1 MAATCTRA
9 PLMAATCTRAP
20 VRALALIWRY
30 KERLD
35 MAYAGEG
42 LMGECVSYEE
52 GWRDTRVVTM
62 CPSQALHVR
71 VCHLRSYIM
80 V

>member
-1 MAATCTRA
+1 MGLLAINN
-9 PLMAATCTRAP
+9 

-35 MAYAGEG
+35 MVYAGGG
-42 LMGECVSYEE
+42 LRGECVSYEE
-52 GWRDTRVVTM
+52 GWRDTRVVTT